1 VKRKKKRTIIKKMA
15 EPLGSIKGAPRGV
28 GHGGYFIKNESKKT
42 RKNPKT
48 GNPEFWCPI
57 DKKWLPLEEGCKV
70 RKGNLG
76 QDKPGQMNTGER
88 IEKPKKG
95 KGSYSRKSKH
105 QKPLESTDIFTD
117 RINQIFDSL
126 L

>member
-1 VKRKKKRTIIKKMA
+1 MKRKKKRTIIKKMA

-42 RKNPKT
+42 RENPKT
-48 GNPEFWCPI
+48 GKPEFWCPI

-70 RKGNLG
+70 RKGKLG
-76 QDKPGQMNTGER
+76 TGTTGPDTGTKV
-88 IEKPKKG
+88 IPPKKG
-95 KGSYSRKSKH
+95 KGSKFKRREKH
-105 QKPLESTDIFTD
+105 QKPLESTDIFTS